1 MKTVTRV
8 RQCTTED
15 QRMERNAMSVNQ
27 KGGGVTGQAEE
38 VARAGVTP
46 EKIKGRSLAESKGK
60 VDVIDN
66 LEARRHAPL
75 PMRVADHF
83 RRYWEIWVFVL
94 PSICFVALFSYVPMY
109 GIQLAFREYDITKGL
124 TGGKWVGFKYFRQF
138 FNDPM
143 FVEIITNTVRI
154 SLWTLVMGFIAPII
168 LALLINQIGSSKIKG
183 FVQTVTYMPH
193 FISTVVMVAMIQ
205 IFLSPG
211 TGLLG
216 RFFGRTSLMGVPGAF
231 TPIYWISEVW
241 QHTGWNCII
250 YLAALSSV
258 DLSLYE
264 AAKIDGAG
272 RLQLIRYVDIPT
284 IMPTVGVLLILQMG
298 SVLGVGFEKV
308 WLMQNTLNVTA
319 SEVISTYTYRI
330 GILDNQFSYSTAIGL
345 FNSVVNFFFLVAAN
359 AFAKRV
365 SDTSIF

>member
-1 MKTVTRV
+1 MDANKSAAAAV
-8 RQCTTED
+8 
-15 QRMERNAMSVNQ
+15 
-27 KGGGVTGQAEE
+27 
-38 VARAGVTP
+38 
-46 EKIKGRSLAESKGK
+46 
-60 VDVIDN
+60 VDNI
-66 LEARRHAPL
+66 EARK
-75 PMRVADHF
+75 RVPVYRRMIEHF
-83 RRYWEIWVFVL
+83 RLYWQLWVFVL
-94 PSICFVALFSYVPMY
+94 PSIVFVVIFAYVPMY
-109 GIQLAFREYDITKGL
+109 GVQLAFKNYDLTKGL
-124 TGGKWVGFKYFRQF
+124 TGGSWVGWKYFEQF
-138 FNDPM
+138 FNDPL

-183 FVQTVTYMPH
+183 FVQTITYMPH
-193 FISTVVMVAMIQ
+193 FISTVVMVSILQ

-211 TGLLG
+211 TGLIG
-216 RFFGRTSLMGVPGAF
+216 RFFGKTSMMGEPGAF

-241 QHTGWNCII
+241 QHAGWNCII

-258 DLSLYE
+258 DLALYE
-264 AAKIDGAG
+264 AARIDGAG

-284 IMPTVGVLLILQMG
+284 IMPTVGVLLILNMG

-345 FNSVVNFFFLVAAN
+345 FNSVVNFLFLVIAN
-359 AFAKRV
+359 EVAKRA

>member
-1 MKTVTRV
+1 MDANNSGSAAAV
-8 RQCTTED
+8 
-15 QRMERNAMSVNQ
+15 
-27 KGGGVTGQAEE
+27 
-38 VARAGVTP
+38 
-46 EKIKGRSLAESKGK
+46 
-60 VDVIDN
+60 VDNI
-66 LEARRHAPL
+66 EARKHSPL
-75 PMRVADHF
+75 YKRIAEHF
-83 RRYWEIWVFVL
+83 RQYWQLWVFVL
-94 PSICFVALFSYVPMY
+94 PSILFIVVFAYVPMY
-109 GIQLAFREYDITKGL
+109 GVQLAFKNYDITKGL
-124 TGGKWVGFKYFRQF
+124 TGGDWVGWKYFQQF
-138 FNDPM
+138 FNDPL
-143 FVEIITNTVRI
+143 FVEIITNTIRI

-183 FVQTVTYMPH
+183 FVQTITYMPH
-193 FISTVVMVAMIQ
+193 FISTVVMVSILQ

-216 RFFGRTSLMGVPGAF
+216 RFFGKTSLMGDPNAF

-241 QHTGWNCII
+241 QHAGWNCII

-258 DLSLYE
+258 DLALYE
-264 AAKIDGAG
+264 AARIDGAG

-284 IMPTVGVLLILQMG
+284 IMPTVGVLLILNMG

-345 FNSVVNFFFLVAAN
+345 FNSVVNFFFLVLAN
-359 AFAKRV
+359 SIAKRA
-365 SDTSIF
+365 SNTSIF